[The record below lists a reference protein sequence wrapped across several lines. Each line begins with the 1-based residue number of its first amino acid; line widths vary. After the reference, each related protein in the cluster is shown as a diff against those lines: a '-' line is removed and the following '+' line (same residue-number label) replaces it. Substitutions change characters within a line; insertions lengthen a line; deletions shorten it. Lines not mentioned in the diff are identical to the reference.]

1 MLGFI
6 LAIII
11 GGVAGYIAERIM
23 QEDHPI
29 WLNVVLGVAGAFLLN
44 LVLGVIFGIW
54 GGNILWQLLAGIIGA
69 CILIWGYREYERRR

>member
-23 QEDHPI
+23 KADHPV
-29 WLNVVLGVAGAFLLN
+29 WLNIVLGIVGAFLLN
-44 LVLGVIFGIW
+44 LVLGLVFGVW
-54 GGNILWQLLAGIIGA
+54 GGNILWQLAAGIIGA
-69 CILIWGYREYERRR
+69 CILIAGYRAYEQRK